1 MENPTFFHLLTFL
14 YIGYAKI
21 SNSDIP
27 LEQEMS
33 IKRKIAQWLDL
44 SFRNVDQY
52 EMIMKESLAWF
63 NSVPEKQ
70 QKAHLLMVANKISK
84 VDDVDDIVIK
94 KVLSEI
100 RDIAV
105 SNGLFQQSEK
115 ILHDELA
122 KVMGVNIKT
131 VDDHCG
137 PLENLPKS
145 ETDKKTELE
154 VKPKGSIGFRYGLS
168 TDKKKTP
175 AKNKPKL
182 KPKSTKKNK

>member
-21 SNSDIP
+21 SNNDIP

-52 EMIMKESLAWF
+52 EMVMKESLTWF
-63 NSVPEKQ
+63 NSVPEKE
-70 QKAHLLMVANKISK
+70 QKAHLLMVANQISK
-84 VDDVDDIVIK
+84 VDEVDDIVIK
-94 KVLSEI
+94 KILSEI

-122 KVMGVNIKT
+122 KMMGVNIRT
-131 VDDHCG
+131 IDDHCG
-137 PLENLPKS
+137 PLEKLPKS
-145 ETDKKTELE
+145 KTTANTE
-154 VKPKGSIGFRYGLS
+154 VEVQSQGTIGFRYGLS
-168 TDKKKTP
+168 TSAKKTP
-175 AKNKPKL
+175 AKNKPK
-182 KPKSTKKNK
+182 PKSKPTKKGK